1 MADLT
6 LSPSRFRVP
15 TLAILGKRFVAV
27 LISYEVLAYGLASV
41 QAMGLTL
48 PTMVDQSIQ
57 SDPRAKCAENI
68 HRIVIAAE
76 DWQRNH
82 PDRAWRRPTLAE
94 LSHDIDG
101 GMPKCPDGGAYE
113 LVPAGRTLRIVDG
126 PTAVVPAGR
135 IAIRCGHSHDMG
147 QIENPY
153 EAEKRRFAAN
163 QR

>member
-6 LSPSRFRVP
+6 LSPSRLRIP
-15 TLAILGKRFVAV
+15 TLAILGKRLLAV
-27 LISYEVLAYGLASV
+27 LLSYEVLAYGLASV

-48 PTMVDQSIQ
+48 PSMVDSRVQ
-57 SDPRAKCAENI
+57 SDPRATCAANLQ
-68 HRIVIAAE
+68 RIVIVAE
-76 DWQRNH
+76 DWQKNH

-94 LSHDIDG
+94 LAQDIPG
-101 GMPKCPDGGAYE
+101 GLPTCPEGDAYE

-147 QIENPY
+147 LIENPF
-153 EAEKRRFAAN
+153 EAEKRRLASR
-163 QR
+163 Q